1 MAPSITRLW
10 KVLEMPGLLQG
21 SEEDGH
27 NWDNSL
33 INASGAGHSDRN
45 VAARAKVSPALPPKG
60 KRPPSQERWVGEERC
75 KDQSQSISGVPALHA
90 PIHALLTA
98 RL

>member
-45 VAARAKVSPALPPKG
+45 VAARAKVSPAPPPKG
-60 KRPPSQERWVGEERC
+60 KRPPSQERWVGE
-75 KDQSQSISGVPALHA
+75 GVGDGGAVLG
-90 PIHALLTA
+90 LQEMGET
-98 RL
+98 RT